1 MLTIQNDIKDNR
13 LKNVYLLYGEE
24 RYLVLQYRDKL
35 LNAMGATGDEMNF
48 SRFEGNGI
56 SASEVIDLAETL
68 PFFADYRTILIVN
81 SKWFKTAN
89 EYFCDFM
96 KKAPETTRF
105 IFVEEEVDRRNKLFK
120 LVNEKGRAVE
130 FKTQNEQILRKW
142 ILGRVGKENKQI
154 TTAAMELFLEKT
166 GTDMNNIATE
176 LEKLFCYTADRSE
189 IHEGDVEAVVTK
201 RMGNHIFDMISAIG
215 QRQQARALNLYYE
228 LLAQKEPP
236 MKILSLLARQFN
248 SLLEIKE
255 LRKKGYDSHGIEK
268 KMNIASFLVN
278 KYAKQAAM
286 FSVEELK
293 QAVSDAAAT
302 DQNVKSGKIV
312 DRLAVEL
319 LIVRYSAPQKQES

>member
-1 MLTIQNDIKDNR
+1 M
-13 LKNVYLLYGEE
+13 
-24 RYLVLQYRDKL
+24 
-35 LNAMGATGDEMNF
+35 
-48 SRFEGNGI
+48 
-56 SASEVIDLAETL
+56 
-68 PFFADYRTILIVN
+68 
-81 SKWFKTAN
+81 
-89 EYFCDFM
+89 
-96 KKAPETTRF
+96 
-105 IFVEEEVDRRNKLFK
+105 
-120 LVNEKGRAVE
+120 
-130 FKTQNEQILRKW
+130 
-142 ILGRVGKENKQI
+142 GKENKQI
-154 TTAAMELFLEKT
+154 TSAAMELFLEKT

-255 LRKKGYDSHGIEK
+255 LRKKGYDSRGIEK